1 MKKLLLLLLILL
13 PYRGV
18 ADMVSSG
25 NVIPQQFFNNN
36 QPHNEWTCTDP
47 THNHGNNIGAMV
59 NGDHLMHPGVSLA
72 DDVNMTEAQIQNG
85 WSSTLGA
92 DIWHWNTAT
101 STTTMTQTITD
112 SAGNVTTQIR
122 DVVLSTCGR
131 TNCGTYDT
139 FTDTHVQGVNTA
151 TDFQIAVRFDF
162 AESTN
167 RNYHWAVDI
176 KNPTLTID
184 YEENPVPQISQDTLT
199 QLENVDTQIED
210 AIDML
215 ENEEI
220 GGTTFTE
227 MVEDIIVDSG
237 LDMTLT
243 MGFVEP
249 EMNVEEQFYMEETVE
264 IDTLEQNIEDE
275 MAGVMILAPTDMD
288 FDEPTMDM
296 DMPDMDIEMPVMIDM
311 DMPNMETP
319 SFTEMTVEAF
329 EDISTAFADMFN
341 MDMPEDLSTEAVTEI
356 MDAMVDMDLPMEMP
370 EGAPMIEEVY
380 EAPDTMISEGPIME
394 ETPIMEERPVIE
406 ESTNVETFEDAPV
419 ETVAMAEPE
428 PEMERPEAMEEEVVQ
443 SDEPVAMGE
452 DDSMTSSE
460 PTMEENQP
468 QREEVQSS
476 ENETVTTETP
486 TETTQE
492 ENTSATSSQ
501 PETEAQSEEISQ
513 EGDTNTETE
522 TVSSESSM
530 DENTPSEDTPTQEG
544 GEETVTAE
552 ADTVEANTDTEVST
566 STTSVNAN
574 VDEIGTKIEK
584 IIAKV
589 NANLKRVSDRVRAA
603 QLIRLKGIQTD
614 GPNLKVYAS
623 KSFYPDTGLSG
634 VPNPD
639 FFQDINILEQQQIYA
654 DAKLAYRDN
663 DPIAVKQSI
672 LIDIN
677 NKKNKLYRELRDLKR

>member
-1 MKKLLLLLLILL
+1 MKKLLLLLLLLL

-36 QPHNEWTCTDP
+36 QEHNEWTCTDP

-72 DDVNMTEAQIQNG
+72 NDVNMTQAEIQNG
-85 WSSTLGA
+85 WTSTLGA
-92 DIWHWNTAT
+92 DIWHWNTST

-112 SAGNVTTQIR
+112 SAGNVTTQTR
-122 DVVLSTCGR
+122 DVVLTSCGR
-131 TNCGTYDT
+131 TNCGSYSTY
-139 FTDTHVQGVNTA
+139 TDSHVQGANTA

-167 RNYHWAVDI
+167 RTSHWAVDI
-176 KNPTLTID
+176 KNPTLNIT
-184 YEENPVPQISQDTLT
+184 YEDNPQPQISQDTLT

-210 AIDML
+210 AIEML

-227 MVEDIIVDSG
+227 MVEDIIIDSG

-249 EMNVEEQFYMEETVE
+249 EMNMEEQMYVGETLSV
-264 IDTLEQNIEDE
+264 DTLEQTIDDE
-275 MAGVMILAPTDMD
+275 MAGVMVLEAPVEM
-288 FDEPTMDM
+288 DEPTVDMPVMVDM
-296 DMPDMDIEMPVMIDM
+296 DMPMPE
-311 DMPNMETP
+311 PT
-319 SFTEMTVEAF
+319 FTEMAVETF
-329 EDISTAFADMFN
+329 EDMTTAFSDMFD
-341 MDMPEDLSTEAVTEI
+341 MEMPEDLSTEAATEL
-356 MDAMVDMDLPMEMP
+356 MDAMVEMDMP
-370 EGAPMIEEVY
+370 EAPLEE
-380 EAPDTMISEGPIME
+380 P
-394 ETPIMEERPVIE
+394 
-406 ESTNVETFEDAPV
+406 TNVETLEEAPV

-428 PEMERPEAMEEEVVQ
+428 PEMETPQAMEEEVVQ
-443 SDEPVAMGE
+443 SEEPVAMGE

-468 QREEVQSS
+468 TEEVQSS
-476 ENETVTTETP
+476 ENETVTTETT
-486 TETTQE
+486 TETPQE
-492 ENTSATSSQ
+492 ENTSATSQ
-501 PETEAQSEEISQ
+501 TETDTQSEEVSQ
-513 EGDTNTETE
+513 EGDTSQESE
-522 TVSSESSM
+522 TVSEESSM
-530 DENTPSEDTPTQEG
+530 DENTPSENTPTQEG
-544 GEETVTAE
+544 GDEVNV
-552 ADTVEANTDTEVST
+552 ADTETDGEVSDT
-566 STTSVNAN
+566 PTVSVE
-574 VDEIGTKIEK
+574 VQEIGEKVAK

-589 NANLKRVSDRVRAA
+589 NQNLKKVSDRVRAA

-623 KSFYPDTGLSG
+623 KSFYPDTGMNG

>member
-1 MKKLLLLLLILL
+1 MKKLLLLLLLLL

-36 QPHNEWTCTDP
+36 QEHNEWTCTDP

-59 NGDHLMHPGVSLA
+59 NGDHLMHPGVSLSN
-72 DDVNMTEAQIQNG
+72 DVNMTQAEIQNG
-85 WSSTLGA
+85 WTSTLGA
-92 DIWHWNTAT
+92 DIWHWNTST

-112 SAGNVTTQIR
+112 SAGNVTTQTR
-122 DVVLSTCGR
+122 DVVLTSCGR
-131 TNCGTYDT
+131 MNCGTYAT
-139 FTDTHVQGVNTA
+139 YTDSHVQGANTA

-167 RNYHWAVDI
+167 RTSHWAVDI
-176 KNPTLTID
+176 KNPTLNIT
-184 YEENPVPQISQDTLT
+184 YEENPQPQISQDTLT

-210 AIDML
+210 AIEML

-227 MVEDIIVDSG
+227 MVEDIIIDSG

-249 EMNVEEQFYMEETVE
+249 EMNMEEQMYVGETLSV
-264 IDTLEQNIEDE
+264 DTLEQTIDDE
-275 MAGVMILAPTDMD
+275 MAGVMVLEAPVEM
-288 FDEPTMDM
+288 DEPTVDMPVMVDM
-296 DMPDMDIEMPVMIDM
+296 DMPMPE
-311 DMPNMETP
+311 PT
-319 SFTEMTVEAF
+319 FTEMAVETF
-329 EDISTAFADMFN
+329 EDMTTAFSDMFD
-341 MDMPEDLSTEAVTEI
+341 MEMPEDLSTEAATEL
-356 MDAMVDMDLPMEMP
+356 MDAMVEMDMP
-370 EGAPMIEEVY
+370 EAPLEE
-380 EAPDTMISEGPIME
+380 P
-394 ETPIMEERPVIE
+394 
-406 ESTNVETFEDAPV
+406 TNVETLEEAPV

-428 PEMERPEAMEEEVVQ
+428 PEMETPQAMEEEVVQ
-443 SDEPVAMGE
+443 SEEPVAMGE

-460 PTMEENQP
+460 PTMEENQ
-468 QREEVQSS
+468 QSEEVQSS
-476 ENETVTTETP
+476 ENETVTTETT
-486 TETTQE
+486 TETPQE
-492 ENTSATSSQ
+492 ENTSATSQ
-501 PETEAQSEEISQ
+501 TETETQSEEVSQ
-513 EGDTNTETE
+513 EGDTSQESE
-522 TVSSESSM
+522 TVSNESSM
-530 DENTPSEDTPTQEG
+530 DEDTTSETTPTQEG
-544 GEETVTAE
+544 GDEVNV
-552 ADTVEANTDTEVST
+552 ADTETDGEVSD
-566 STTSVNAN
+566 TTTTVSVE
-574 VDEIGTKIEK
+574 VQEIGEKVAK

-589 NANLKRVSDRVRAA
+589 NQNLKKVSDRVRAA

-623 KSFYPDTGLSG
+623 KSFYPDTGMNG

>member
-1 MKKLLLLLLILL
+1 MKKLLLLFLILL

-85 WSSTLGA
+85 WSSTVGA
-92 DIWHWNTAT
+92 DIWHWNTST
-101 STTTMTQTITD
+101 STTTMTQTVTD

-122 DVVLSTCGR
+122 EVELSSCGGM
-131 TNCGTYDT
+131 NCGSYNTY
-139 FTDTHVQGVNTA
+139 TDTHVQGANTA

-162 AESTN
+162 AESTQ
-167 RNYHWAVDI
+167 RTSHWAVDI

-220 GGTTFTE
+220 GGTTFTQ

-237 LDMTLT
+237 LDMELT

-249 EMNVEEQFYMEETVE
+249 EMNMEEQMYVGETLSV
-264 IDTLEQNIEDE
+264 DTLEQTIDDE
-275 MAGVMILAPTDMD
+275 MAGVMILEAPIEM
-288 FDEPTMDM
+288 DEPRMDM
-296 DMPDMDIEMPVMIDM
+296 DMDVPDMDIEMPVMIDM

-329 EDISTAFADMFN
+329 EDMSSAFADMFN

-356 MDAMVDMDLPMEMP
+356 MDAMVDMDMPIEMP

-380 EAPDTMISEGPIME
+380 EAPDTMVSEGPIME
-394 ETPIMEERPVIE
+394 ETPVMEDRPVIE
-406 ESTNVETFEDAPV
+406 ESTNVETLEEAPV

-428 PEMERPEAMEEEVVQ
+428 PEMETPQAMEEEVVQ
-443 SDEPVAMGE
+443 EDEPVAMGE
-452 DDSMTSSE
+452 EDSMTSSE

-468 QREEVQSS
+468 TEEVQSS
-476 ENETVTTETP
+476 ENETVTTETT
-486 TETTQE
+486 TETPQE
-492 ENTSATSSQ
+492 ENTSATSE
-501 PETEAQSEEISQ
+501 PETDTQSEEVSQ
-513 EGDTNTETE
+513 EGDTNQETE
-522 TVSSESSM
+522 TVSEESSM
-530 DENTPSEDTPTQEG
+530 DENTPSENTPTQEG
-544 GEETVTAE
+544 GEESVVAE
-552 ADTVEANTDTEVST
+552 ADTDTEEVSD
-566 STTSVNAN
+566 TTTTVSVE
-574 VDEIGTKIEK
+574 VQEIGDKVAK

-589 NANLKRVSDRVRAA
+589 NANLKKVSDRVRAA

-623 KSFYPDTGLSG
+623 KSFYPDTGMSG

>member
-1 MKKLLLLLLILL
+1 MKKLLLLLLLLL

-25 NVIPQQFFNNN
+25 NVIPQQFFQNN
-36 QPHNEWTCTDP
+36 QEHNEWTCTDP

-72 DDVNMTEAQIQNG
+72 NDVNMTQAEIQNG
-85 WSSTLGA
+85 WTSTLGA

-112 SAGNVTTQIR
+112 SAGNVTTQTR
-122 DVVLSTCGR
+122 DVVLTSCGR
-131 TNCGTYDT
+131 INCGSYSTY
-139 FTDTHVQGVNTA
+139 TDSHVQGANTA

-162 AESTN
+162 AESSN

-176 KNPTLTID
+176 KNPTLNIT
-184 YEENPVPQISQDTLT
+184 YEENPQPQISQETLT

-210 AIDML
+210 AIEML

-227 MVEDIIVDSG
+227 MVEDIIIDSG

-249 EMNVEEQFYMEETVE
+249 EMNMEEQMYVGETLSV
-264 IDTLEQNIEDE
+264 DTLEQTIDDE
-275 MAGVMILAPTDMD
+275 MAGVMVLEAPVEM
-288 FDEPTMDM
+288 DEPTVDMPVMVDM
-296 DMPDMDIEMPVMIDM
+296 DMPMPE
-311 DMPNMETP
+311 PT
-319 SFTEMTVEAF
+319 FTEMAVETF
-329 EDISTAFADMFN
+329 EDMTTAFSDMFD
-341 MDMPEDLSTEAVTEI
+341 MEMPEDLSTEAATEL
-356 MDAMVDMDLPMEMP
+356 MDAMVEMDMP
-370 EGAPMIEEVY
+370 EAPLEE
-380 EAPDTMISEGPIME
+380 P
-394 ETPIMEERPVIE
+394 
-406 ESTNVETFEDAPV
+406 TNVETLEEAPV

-428 PEMERPEAMEEEVVQ
+428 PEMETPQAMEEEVVQ
-443 SDEPVAMGE
+443 SEEPVAMGE

-460 PTMEENQP
+460 PTMEENQ
-468 QREEVQSS
+468 QTEEVQSS
-476 ENETVTTETP
+476 ENETVTTETT
-486 TETTQE
+486 TETPQE
-492 ENTSATSSQ
+492 ENTSATSQ
-501 PETEAQSEEISQ
+501 TETDTQSEEVSQ
-513 EGDTNTETE
+513 EGDTSQESE
-522 TVSSESSM
+522 TVSEESSM
-530 DENTPSEDTPTQEG
+530 DENTPSENTPTQEG
-544 GEETVTAE
+544 GDEVNV
-552 ADTVEANTDTEVST
+552 ADTETDGEVSDT
-566 STTSVNAN
+566 PTVSVE
-574 VDEIGTKIEK
+574 VQEIGDKVAK

-589 NANLKRVSDRVRAA
+589 NQNLKRVSDRVRAA

-623 KSFYPDTGLSG
+623 KSFYPDTGMNG

>member
-1 MKKLLLLLLILL
+1 
-13 PYRGV
+13 
-18 ADMVSSG
+18 
-25 NVIPQQFFNNN
+25 
-36 QPHNEWTCTDP
+36 
-47 THNHGNNIGAMV
+47 
-59 NGDHLMHPGVSLA
+59 MHPGVSLK
-72 DDVNMTEAQIQNG
+72 DDVGMTEAQIQNG
-85 WSSTLGA
+85 WHSTLGA

-112 SAGNVTTQIR
+112 SAGNVTTQTR
-122 DVVLSTCGR
+122 DVVLTSCGR
-131 TNCGTYDT
+131 TNCGSYDT
-139 FTDTHVQGVNTA
+139 YTDVYLQSPNTA

-162 AESTN
+162 AESSN

-176 KNPTLTID
+176 KNPTLDIS
-184 YEENPVPQISQDTLT
+184 YEENPQPQISQDTLT
-199 QLENVDTQIED
+199 QLENVDTQID
-210 AIDML
+210 NAINML

-227 MVEDIIVDSG
+227 MVEDIIIDSG

-249 EMNVEEQFYMEETVE
+249 EMNVEEQFYIEDTVTV
-264 IDTLEQNIEDE
+264 DTLEQTIDDE
-275 MAGVMILAPTDMD
+275 MAGVIVLEAPIEM
-288 FDEPTMDM
+288 DEPTVDMPVMVDM
-296 DMPDMDIEMPVMIDM
+296 DMPMPE
-311 DMPNMETP
+311 PT
-319 SFTEMTVEAF
+319 FAEMTVEAF
-329 EDISTAFADMFN
+329 EDMTTAFSDMFD
-341 MDMPEDLSTEAVTEI
+341 MEMPEDLSTEAVTEL
-356 MDAMVDMDLPMEMP
+356 MDAMVEMDMP
-370 EGAPMIEEVY
+370 EGAPVMDEVY
-380 EAPDTMISEGPIME
+380 EAPDTMATLE
-394 ETPIMEERPVIE
+394 EPT
-406 ESTNVETFEDAPV
+406 SVETLEEAPV

-428 PEMERPEAMEEEVVQ
+428 PEMETPQAMEEEVVQ

-468 QREEVQSS
+468 TEEVQSS
-476 ENETVTTETP
+476 ENETVTTETT
-486 TETTQE
+486 TETPQE
-492 ENTSATSSQ
+492 ENTSATSQ
-501 PETEAQSEEISQ
+501 TETDTQSEEVSQ
-513 EGDTNTETE
+513 EGDTSQESE
-522 TVSSESSM
+522 TVSEESSM
-530 DENTPSEDTPTQEG
+530 DENTPSENTPTQEG
-544 GEETVTAE
+544 GDEVNV
-552 ADTVEANTDTEVST
+552 ADTETDGEVSDT
-566 STTSVNAN
+566 PTVSVE
-574 VDEIGTKIEK
+574 VQEIGDKVAK

-589 NANLKRVSDRVRAA
+589 NQNLKRVSDRVRAA

-623 KSFYPDTGLSG
+623 KSFYPDTGMNG

>member
-1 MKKLLLLLLILL
+1 MKKLLLLLLLLL

-25 NVIPQQFFNNN
+25 NVIPQQFFQNN
-36 QPHNEWTCTDP
+36 QEHNEWTCTDP

-72 DDVNMTEAQIQNG
+72 NDVNMTQAEIQNG
-85 WSSTLGA
+85 WTSTLGA
-92 DIWHWNTAT
+92 DIWHWNTST

-112 SAGNVTTQIR
+112 SAGNVTTQTR
-122 DVVLSTCGR
+122 DVVLTSCGR
-131 TNCGTYDT
+131 INCGSYSTY
-139 FTDTHVQGVNTA
+139 TDSHVQGANTA

-162 AESTN
+162 AESSN

-176 KNPTLTID
+176 KNPTLNIT
-184 YEENPVPQISQDTLT
+184 YEDNPQPQISQDTLT
-199 QLENVDTQIED
+199 QLENVDTQID
-210 AIDML
+210 NAIDML

-227 MVEDIIVDSG
+227 MVEDIIIDSG

-249 EMNVEEQFYMEETVE
+249 EMNMEEQMYVGETLSV
-264 IDTLEQNIEDE
+264 DTLEQTIDDE
-275 MAGVMILAPTDMD
+275 MAGVMVLEAPVEM
-288 FDEPTMDM
+288 DEPTVDMPVMVDM
-296 DMPDMDIEMPVMIDM
+296 DMPMPE
-311 DMPNMETP
+311 PT
-319 SFTEMTVEAF
+319 FTEMAVETF
-329 EDISTAFADMFN
+329 EDMTTAFSDMFD
-341 MDMPEDLSTEAVTEI
+341 MEMPEDLSTEAATEL
-356 MDAMVDMDLPMEMP
+356 MDAMVEMDMP
-370 EGAPMIEEVY
+370 EAPLEE
-380 EAPDTMISEGPIME
+380 P
-394 ETPIMEERPVIE
+394 
-406 ESTNVETFEDAPV
+406 TNVETLEEAPV

-428 PEMERPEAMEEEVVQ
+428 PEMETPQAMEEEVVQ
-443 SDEPVAMGE
+443 SEEPVAMGE

-460 PTMEENQP
+460 PTMEENQST
-468 QREEVQSS
+468 EEVQSS
-476 ENETVTTETP
+476 ENETVTTETT
-486 TETTQE
+486 TETPQE
-492 ENTSATSSQ
+492 ENTSATSQ
-501 PETEAQSEEISQ
+501 TETDTQSEEVSQ
-513 EGDTNTETE
+513 EGDTSQESE
-522 TVSSESSM
+522 TVSEESSM
-530 DENTPSEDTPTQEG
+530 DENTPSENTPTQEG
-544 GEETVTAE
+544 GDEVNV
-552 ADTVEANTDTEVST
+552 ADTETDGEVSDT
-566 STTSVNAN
+566 PTVSVE
-574 VDEIGTKIEK
+574 VQEIGEKVAK

-589 NANLKRVSDRVRAA
+589 NQNLKKVSDRVRAA

-623 KSFYPDTGLSG
+623 KSFYPDTGMNG

>member
-59 NGDHLMHPGVSLA
+59 NGDHLMHPGVSLK
-72 DDVNMTEAQIQNG
+72 DDVGMTEAQIQNG
-85 WSSTLGA
+85 WHSTLGA

-112 SAGNVTTQIR
+112 SAGNVTTQTR
-122 DVVLSTCGR
+122 DVVLTSCGR
-131 TNCGTYDT
+131 INCGSYDT
-139 FTDTHVQGVNTA
+139 YTDVYLQSPNTA

-162 AESTN
+162 AESSN
-167 RNYHWAVDI
+167 RPYHWAVDI
-176 KNPTLTID
+176 KNPTLDIS
-184 YEENPVPQISQDTLT
+184 YEENPQPQISQDTLT
-199 QLENVDTQIED
+199 QLENVDTQID
-210 AIDML
+210 NAINML

-227 MVEDIIVDSG
+227 MVEDIIIDSG

-249 EMNVEEQFYMEETVE
+249 EMNVEEQFYIEDTVTV
-264 IDTLEQNIEDE
+264 DTLEQTIDDE
-275 MAGVMILAPTDMD
+275 MAGVIVLEAPIEM
-288 FDEPTMDM
+288 DEPTVDMPVMVDM
-296 DMPDMDIEMPVMIDM
+296 DMPMPE
-311 DMPNMETP
+311 PT
-319 SFTEMTVEAF
+319 FAEMTVEAF
-329 EDISTAFADMFN
+329 EDMTTAFSDMFD
-341 MDMPEDLSTEAVTEI
+341 MEMPEDLSTEAVTEL
-356 MDAMVDMDLPMEMP
+356 MDAMVEMDMP
-370 EGAPMIEEVY
+370 EGAPIMEEVY
-380 EAPDTMISEGPIME
+380 EAPDTMASLE
-394 ETPIMEERPVIE
+394 EP
-406 ESTNVETFEDAPV
+406 TNVETLEEAPV

-428 PEMERPEAMEEEVVQ
+428 PEMETPQAMEEEVVQ

-468 QREEVQSS
+468 TEEVQSS
-476 ENETVTTETP
+476 ENETVTTETT
-486 TETTQE
+486 TETPQE
-492 ENTSATSSQ
+492 ENTSATSQ
-501 PETEAQSEEISQ
+501 TETGTQSEEVSQ
-513 EGDTNTETE
+513 EGDTSQESE
-522 TVSSESSM
+522 TVSEESSM
-530 DENTPSEDTPTQEG
+530 DENTPSENTPTQEG
-544 GEETVTAE
+544 GDEVNV
-552 ADTVEANTDTEVST
+552 ADTETDGEVSD
-566 STTSVNAN
+566 TTTTVSVE
-574 VDEIGTKIEK
+574 VQEIGDKVAK

-589 NANLKRVSDRVRAA
+589 NQNLKRVSDRVRAA

-623 KSFYPDTGLSG
+623 KSFYPDTGMNG

-639 FFQDINILEQQQIYA
+639 FFQ
-654 DAKLAYRDN
+654 
-663 DPIAVKQSI
+663 
-672 LIDIN
+672 DIN

>member
-1 MKKLLLLLLILL
+1 MKKLLLLLLLLL

-25 NVIPQQFFNNN
+25 NVIPQQFFQNN
-36 QPHNEWTCTDP
+36 QEHNEWTCTDP

-72 DDVNMTEAQIQNG
+72 NDVNMTQAEIQNG
-85 WSSTLGA
+85 WTSTLGA
-92 DIWHWNTAT
+92 DIWHWNTST

-112 SAGNVTTQIR
+112 SAGNVTTQTR
-122 DVVLSTCGR
+122 DVVLTSCGR
-131 TNCGTYDT
+131 INCGSYSTY
-139 FTDTHVQGVNTA
+139 TDSHVQGANTA

-167 RNYHWAVDI
+167 RTSHWAVDI
-176 KNPTLTID
+176 KNPTLNIT
-184 YEENPVPQISQDTLT
+184 YEDNPQPQISQDTLT

-210 AIDML
+210 AIEML

-227 MVEDIIVDSG
+227 MVEDIIIDSG

-249 EMNVEEQFYMEETVE
+249 EMNMEEQMYVGETLSV
-264 IDTLEQNIEDE
+264 DTLEQTIDDE
-275 MAGVMILAPTDMD
+275 MAGVMVLEAPVEM
-288 FDEPTMDM
+288 DEPTVDMPVMVDM
-296 DMPDMDIEMPVMIDM
+296 DMPMPE
-311 DMPNMETP
+311 PT
-319 SFTEMTVEAF
+319 FTEMAVETF
-329 EDISTAFADMFN
+329 EDMTTAFSDMFD
-341 MDMPEDLSTEAVTEI
+341 MEMPEDLSTEAATEL
-356 MDAMVDMDLPMEMP
+356 MDAMVEMDMP
-370 EGAPMIEEVY
+370 EAPLEE
-380 EAPDTMISEGPIME
+380 P
-394 ETPIMEERPVIE
+394 
-406 ESTNVETFEDAPV
+406 TNVETLEEAPV

-428 PEMERPEAMEEEVVQ
+428 PEMETPQAMEEEVVQ
-443 SDEPVAMGE
+443 SEEPVAMGE

-468 QREEVQSS
+468 TEEVQSS
-476 ENETVTTETP
+476 ENETVTTETT
-486 TETTQE
+486 TETPQE
-492 ENTSATSSQ
+492 ENTSATSQ
-501 PETEAQSEEISQ
+501 TETDTQSEEVSQ
-513 EGDTNTETE
+513 EGDTSQESE
-522 TVSSESSM
+522 TVSEESSM
-530 DENTPSEDTPTQEG
+530 DENTPSENTPTQEG
-544 GEETVTAE
+544 GDEVNV
-552 ADTVEANTDTEVST
+552 ADTETDGEVSDT
-566 STTSVNAN
+566 ATVSVE
-574 VDEIGTKIEK
+574 VQEIGDKVAK

-589 NANLKRVSDRVRAA
+589 NQNLKKVSDRVRAA

-623 KSFYPDTGLSG
+623 KSFYPDTGMNG

>member
-1 MKKLLLLLLILL
+1 MKKLLLLLLLLL

-36 QPHNEWTCTDP
+36 QEHNEWTCTDP

-72 DDVNMTEAQIQNG
+72 NDVNMTQAEIQNG
-85 WSSTLGA
+85 WTSTLGA

-112 SAGNVTTQIR
+112 SAGNVTTQTR
-122 DVVLSTCGR
+122 DVVLTSCGR
-131 TNCGTYDT
+131 INCGSYSTY
-139 FTDTHVQGVNTA
+139 TDSHVQGANTA

-162 AESTN
+162 AESSN

-176 KNPTLTID
+176 KNPTLNIT
-184 YEENPVPQISQDTLT
+184 YEENPQPQISQETLT

-210 AIDML
+210 AIEML

-227 MVEDIIVDSG
+227 MVEDIIIDSG

-249 EMNVEEQFYMEETVE
+249 EMNMEEQMYVGETLSV
-264 IDTLEQNIEDE
+264 DTLEQTIDDE
-275 MAGVMILAPTDMD
+275 MAGVMVLEAPVEM
-288 FDEPTMDM
+288 DEPTVDMPVMVDM
-296 DMPDMDIEMPVMIDM
+296 DMPMPE
-311 DMPNMETP
+311 PT
-319 SFTEMTVEAF
+319 FTEMAVETF
-329 EDISTAFADMFN
+329 EDMTTAFSDMFD
-341 MDMPEDLSTEAVTEI
+341 MEMPEDLSTEAATEL
-356 MDAMVDMDLPMEMP
+356 MDAMVEMDMP
-370 EGAPMIEEVY
+370 EAPLEE
-380 EAPDTMISEGPIME
+380 P
-394 ETPIMEERPVIE
+394 
-406 ESTNVETFEDAPV
+406 TNVETLEEAPV

-428 PEMERPEAMEEEVVQ
+428 PEMETPQAMEEEVVQ
-443 SDEPVAMGE
+443 SEEPVAMGE

-460 PTMEENQP
+460 PTMEENQST
-468 QREEVQSS
+468 EEVQSS
-476 ENETVTTETP
+476 ENETVTTETT
-486 TETTQE
+486 TETPQE
-492 ENTSATSSQ
+492 ENTSATSQ
-501 PETEAQSEEISQ
+501 TETDTQSEEVSQ
-513 EGDTNTETE
+513 EGDTSQESE
-522 TVSSESSM
+522 TVSEESSM
-530 DENTPSEDTPTQEG
+530 DENTPSENTPTQEG
-544 GEETVTAE
+544 GDEVNV
-552 ADTVEANTDTEVST
+552 ADTETDGEVSDT
-566 STTSVNAN
+566 PTVSVE
-574 VDEIGTKIEK
+574 VQEIGDKVAK

-589 NANLKRVSDRVRAA
+589 NQNLKRVSDRVRAA

-623 KSFYPDTGLSG
+623 KSFYPDTGMNG

>member
-18 ADMVSSG
+18 ADVVSSG

-112 SAGNVTTQIR
+112 SDGNVTTQIR

-162 AESTN
+162 AESTQ
-167 RNYHWAVDI
+167 RNSHWAVDI

-220 GGTTFTE
+220 GGTTFTQ

-237 LDMTLT
+237 LDMELT

-249 EMNVEEQFYMEETVE
+249 EMNMEEQMYVGETLSVA
-264 IDTLEQNIEDE
+264 TLEQTIDDE
-275 MAGVMILAPTDMD
+275 MAGVMVLEAPIEM
-288 FDEPTMDM
+288 DEPTM
-296 DMPDMDIEMPVMIDM
+296 VR
-311 DMPNMETP
+311 T
-319 SFTEMTVEAF
+319 
-329 EDISTAFADMFN
+329 
-341 MDMPEDLSTEAVTEI
+341 
-356 MDAMVDMDLPMEMP
+356 MV
-370 EGAPMIEEVY
+370 
-380 EAPDTMISEGPIME
+380 
-394 ETPIMEERPVIE
+394 
-406 ESTNVETFEDAPV
+406 
-419 ETVAMAEPE
+419 
-428 PEMERPEAMEEEVVQ
+428 
-443 SDEPVAMGE
+443 
-452 DDSMTSSE
+452 
-460 PTMEENQP
+460 
-468 QREEVQSS
+468 REE
-476 ENETVTTETP
+476 
-486 TETTQE
+486 
-492 ENTSATSSQ
+492 
-501 PETEAQSEEISQ
+501 
-513 EGDTNTETE
+513 
-522 TVSSESSM
+522 
-530 DENTPSEDTPTQEG
+530 
-544 GEETVTAE
+544 
-552 ADTVEANTDTEVST
+552 
-566 STTSVNAN
+566 
-574 VDEIGTKIEK
+574 
-584 IIAKV
+584 
-589 NANLKRVSDRVRAA
+589 
-603 QLIRLKGIQTD
+603 
-614 GPNLKVYAS
+614 
-623 KSFYPDTGLSG
+623 
-634 VPNPD
+634 
-639 FFQDINILEQQQIYA
+639 
-654 DAKLAYRDN
+654 
-663 DPIAVKQSI
+663 
-672 LIDIN
+672 
-677 NKKNKLYRELRDLKR
+677 

>member
-1 MKKLLLLLLILL
+1 MKKLLLLLLLLL

-25 NVIPQQFFNNN
+25 NVIPQQFFQNN
-36 QPHNEWTCTDP
+36 QEHNEWTCTDP

-72 DDVNMTEAQIQNG
+72 NDVNMTQAEIQNG
-85 WSSTLGA
+85 WTSTLGA
-92 DIWHWNTAT
+92 DIWHWNTST

-112 SAGNVTTQIR
+112 SAGNVTTQTR
-122 DVVLSTCGR
+122 DVVLTSCGR
-131 TNCGTYDT
+131 INCGSYSTY
-139 FTDTHVQGVNTA
+139 TDSHVQGANTA

-162 AESTN
+162 AESTQSTG
-167 RNYHWAVDI
+167 HWAVDI
-176 KNPTLTID
+176 KNPTLNIT
-184 YEENPVPQISQDTLT
+184 YEENPQPQISQETLT

-210 AIDML
+210 AIEML

-227 MVEDIIVDSG
+227 MVEDIIIDSG

-249 EMNVEEQFYMEETVE
+249 EMNMEEQMYVGETLSV
-264 IDTLEQNIEDE
+264 DTLEQTIDDE
-275 MAGVMILAPTDMD
+275 MAGVMVLEAPVEM
-288 FDEPTMDM
+288 DEPTVDMPVMVDM
-296 DMPDMDIEMPVMIDM
+296 DMPMPE
-311 DMPNMETP
+311 PT
-319 SFTEMTVEAF
+319 FTEMAVETF
-329 EDISTAFADMFN
+329 EDMTTAFSDMFD
-341 MDMPEDLSTEAVTEI
+341 MEMPEDLSTEAATEL
-356 MDAMVDMDLPMEMP
+356 MDAMVEMDMP
-370 EGAPMIEEVY
+370 EAPLEE
-380 EAPDTMISEGPIME
+380 P
-394 ETPIMEERPVIE
+394 
-406 ESTNVETFEDAPV
+406 TNVETLEEAPV

-428 PEMERPEAMEEEVVQ
+428 PEMETPQAMEEEVVQ
-443 SDEPVAMGE
+443 SEEPVAMGE

-460 PTMEENQP
+460 PTMEENQST
-468 QREEVQSS
+468 EEVQSS
-476 ENETVTTETP
+476 ENETVTTETT
-486 TETTQE
+486 TETPQE
-492 ENTSATSSQ
+492 ENTSATSQ
-501 PETEAQSEEISQ
+501 TETDTQSEEVSQ
-513 EGDTNTETE
+513 EGDTSQESE
-522 TVSSESSM
+522 TVSEESSM
-530 DENTPSEDTPTQEG
+530 DENTPSENTPTQEG
-544 GEETVTAE
+544 GDEVNV
-552 ADTVEANTDTEVST
+552 ADTETDGEVSDT
-566 STTSVNAN
+566 PTVSVE
-574 VDEIGTKIEK
+574 VQEIGEKVAK

-589 NANLKRVSDRVRAA
+589 NQNLKKVSDRVRAA

-623 KSFYPDTGLSG
+623 KSFYPDTGMNG

>member
-1 MKKLLLLLLILL
+1 MKKLLLLLLLLL

-25 NVIPQQFFNNN
+25 NVIPQQFFQNN
-36 QPHNEWTCTDP
+36 QEHNEWTCTDP

-72 DDVNMTEAQIQNG
+72 NDVNMTQAEIQNG
-85 WSSTLGA
+85 WTSTLGA

-112 SAGNVTTQIR
+112 SAGNVTTQTR
-122 DVVLSTCGR
+122 DVVLTSCGR
-131 TNCGTYDT
+131 TNCGSYDT
-139 FTDTHVQGVNTA
+139 YTDTHVQGVNTA

-162 AESTN
+162 AESSN

-199 QLENVDTQIED
+199 QLENVDTQID
-210 AIDML
+210 NAINML

-227 MVEDIIVDSG
+227 MVEDIIIDSG

-249 EMNVEEQFYMEETVE
+249 EMNVEEQFYIEDTVTV
-264 IDTLEQNIEDE
+264 DTLEQTIDDE
-275 MAGVMILAPTDMD
+275 MAGVIVLEAPIEM
-288 FDEPTMDM
+288 DEPTVDMPVMVDM
-296 DMPDMDIEMPVMIDM
+296 DMPMPE
-311 DMPNMETP
+311 PT
-319 SFTEMTVEAF
+319 FAEMTVEAF
-329 EDISTAFADMFN
+329 EDMTTAFSDMFD
-341 MDMPEDLSTEAVTEI
+341 MEMPEDLSTEAVTEL
-356 MDAMVDMDLPMEMP
+356 MDAMVEMDMP
-370 EGAPMIEEVY
+370 EGAPIMEEVY
-380 EAPDTMISEGPIME
+380 EAPDTMASLE
-394 ETPIMEERPVIE
+394 EP
-406 ESTNVETFEDAPV
+406 TNVETLEEAPV

-428 PEMERPEAMEEEVVQ
+428 PEMETPQAMEEEVVQ

-468 QREEVQSS
+468 TEEVQSS
-476 ENETVTTETP
+476 ENETVTTETT
-486 TETTQE
+486 TETPQE
-492 ENTSATSSQ
+492 ENTSATSQ
-501 PETEAQSEEISQ
+501 TETDTQSEEVSQ
-513 EGDTNTETE
+513 EGDTSQESE
-522 TVSSESSM
+522 TVSEESSM
-530 DENTPSEDTPTQEG
+530 DENTPSENTPTQEG
-544 GEETVTAE
+544 GDEVNV
-552 ADTVEANTDTEVST
+552 ADTETDGEVSD
-566 STTSVNAN
+566 TTTTVSVE
-574 VDEIGTKIEK
+574 VQEIGDKVAK

-589 NANLKRVSDRVRAA
+589 NQNLKRVSDRVRAA

-623 KSFYPDTGLSG
+623 KSFYPDTGMNG

>member
-1 MKKLLLLLLILL
+1 MKKLLLLLLLLL

-25 NVIPQQFFNNN
+25 NVIPQQFFQNN
-36 QPHNEWTCTDP
+36 QEHNEWTCTDP

-72 DDVNMTEAQIQNG
+72 NDVNMTQAEIQNG
-85 WSSTLGA
+85 WTSTLGA
-92 DIWHWNTAT
+92 DIWHWNTST

-112 SAGNVTTQIR
+112 SAGNVTTQTR
-122 DVVLSTCGR
+122 DVVLTSCGR
-131 TNCGTYDT
+131 TNCGSYSTY
-139 FTDTHVQGVNTA
+139 TDSHVQGANTA

-162 AESTN
+162 AESTQSTG
-167 RNYHWAVDI
+167 HWAVDI
-176 KNPTLTID
+176 KNPTLNIS
-184 YEENPVPQISQDTLT
+184 YEENPQPQISQDTLT

-210 AIDML
+210 AIEML

-227 MVEDIIVDSG
+227 MVEDIIIDSG

-249 EMNVEEQFYMEETVE
+249 EMNMEEQMYVGETLSV
-264 IDTLEQNIEDE
+264 DTLEQTIDDE
-275 MAGVMILAPTDMD
+275 MAGVMVLEAPVEM
-288 FDEPTMDM
+288 DEPTVDMPVMVDM
-296 DMPDMDIEMPVMIDM
+296 DMPMPE
-311 DMPNMETP
+311 PT
-319 SFTEMTVEAF
+319 FTEMAVETF
-329 EDISTAFADMFN
+329 EDMTTAFSDMFD
-341 MDMPEDLSTEAVTEI
+341 MEMPEDLSTEAATEL
-356 MDAMVDMDLPMEMP
+356 MDAMVEMDMP
-370 EGAPMIEEVY
+370 EAPLEE
-380 EAPDTMISEGPIME
+380 P
-394 ETPIMEERPVIE
+394 
-406 ESTNVETFEDAPV
+406 TNVETLEEAPV

-428 PEMERPEAMEEEVVQ
+428 PEMETPQAMEEEVVQ
-443 SDEPVAMGE
+443 SEEPVAMGE

-460 PTMEENQP
+460 PTMEENQST
-468 QREEVQSS
+468 EEVQSS
-476 ENETVTTETP
+476 ENETVTTETT
-486 TETTQE
+486 TETPQE
-492 ENTSATSSQ
+492 ENTSATSQ
-501 PETEAQSEEISQ
+501 TETDTQSEEVSQ
-513 EGDTNTETE
+513 EGDTSQESE
-522 TVSSESSM
+522 TVSEESSM
-530 DENTPSEDTPTQEG
+530 DENTPSENTPTQEG
-544 GEETVTAE
+544 GDEVNVADTE
-552 ADTVEANTDTEVST
+552 ADGEVSDT
-566 STTSVNAN
+566 PTVSVE
-574 VDEIGTKIEK
+574 VQEIGEKVAK

-589 NANLKRVSDRVRAA
+589 NQNLKKVSDRVRAA

-623 KSFYPDTGLSG
+623 KSFYPDTGMNG

>member
-1 MKKLLLLLLILL
+1 MKKLLLLLLLLL

-25 NVIPQQFFNNN
+25 NVIPQQFFQNN
-36 QPHNEWTCTDP
+36 QEHNEWTCTDP

-72 DDVNMTEAQIQNG
+72 NDVNMTQAEIQNG
-85 WSSTLGA
+85 WTSTLGA

-112 SAGNVTTQIR
+112 SAGNVTTQTR
-122 DVVLSTCGR
+122 DVVLTSCGR
-131 TNCGTYDT
+131 INCGSYSTY
-139 FTDTHVQGVNTA
+139 TDSHVQGANTA

-162 AESTN
+162 AESSN

-176 KNPTLTID
+176 KNPTLNIT
-184 YEENPVPQISQDTLT
+184 YEENPQPQISQETLT

-210 AIDML
+210 AIEML

-227 MVEDIIVDSG
+227 MVEDIIIDSG

-249 EMNVEEQFYMEETVE
+249 EMNMEEQMYVGETLSV
-264 IDTLEQNIEDE
+264 DTLEQTIDDE
-275 MAGVMILAPTDMD
+275 MAGVMVLEAPVEM
-288 FDEPTMDM
+288 DEPTVDMPVMVDM
-296 DMPDMDIEMPVMIDM
+296 DMPMPE
-311 DMPNMETP
+311 PT
-319 SFTEMTVEAF
+319 FTEMAVETF
-329 EDISTAFADMFN
+329 EDMTTAFSDMFD
-341 MDMPEDLSTEAVTEI
+341 MEMPEDLSTEAATEL
-356 MDAMVDMDLPMEMP
+356 MDAMVEMDMP
-370 EGAPMIEEVY
+370 EAPLEE
-380 EAPDTMISEGPIME
+380 P
-394 ETPIMEERPVIE
+394 
-406 ESTNVETFEDAPV
+406 TNVETLEEAPV

-428 PEMERPEAMEEEVVQ
+428 PEMETPQAMEEEVVQ
-443 SDEPVAMGE
+443 SEEPVAMGE

-460 PTMEENQP
+460 PTMEENQ
-468 QREEVQSS
+468 QTEEVQSS
-476 ENETVTTETP
+476 ENETVTTETT
-486 TETTQE
+486 TETPQE
-492 ENTSATSSQ
+492 ENTSATSQ
-501 PETEAQSEEISQ
+501 TETDTQSEEVSQ
-513 EGDTNTETE
+513 EGDTSQESE
-522 TVSSESSM
+522 TVSEESSM
-530 DENTPSEDTPTQEG
+530 DENTPSENTPTQEG
-544 GEETVTAE
+544 GDEVNVADTE
-552 ADTVEANTDTEVST
+552 ADGEVSDT
-566 STTSVNAN
+566 PTVSVE
-574 VDEIGTKIEK
+574 VQEIGDKVAK

-589 NANLKRVSDRVRAA
+589 NQNLKRVSDRVRAA

-623 KSFYPDTGLSG
+623 KSFYPDTGMNG

>member
-1 MKKLLLLLLILL
+1 MKKLLLLLLLLL

-25 NVIPQQFFNNN
+25 NVIPQQFFQNN
-36 QPHNEWTCTDP
+36 QEHNEWTCTDP

-72 DDVNMTEAQIQNG
+72 NDVNMTQAEIQNG
-85 WSSTLGA
+85 WTSTLGA
-92 DIWHWNTAT
+92 DIWHWNTST

-112 SAGNVTTQIR
+112 SAGNVTTQTR
-122 DVVLSTCGR
+122 DVVLTSCGR
-131 TNCGTYDT
+131 INCGSYSTY
-139 FTDTHVQGVNTA
+139 TDSHVQGANTA

-167 RNYHWAVDI
+167 RTSHWAVDI
-176 KNPTLTID
+176 KNPTLNIT
-184 YEENPVPQISQDTLT
+184 YEDNPQPQISQDTLT

-210 AIDML
+210 AIEML

-227 MVEDIIVDSG
+227 MVEDIIIDSG

-249 EMNVEEQFYMEETVE
+249 EMNMEEQMYIGDTVTV
-264 IDTLEQNIEDE
+264 DTLEQTIDDE
-275 MAGVMILAPTDMD
+275 MAGVIVLEAPIEM
-288 FDEPTMDM
+288 DEPTVDMPVMVDM
-296 DMPDMDIEMPVMIDM
+296 DMPMPE
-311 DMPNMETP
+311 PT
-319 SFTEMTVEAF
+319 FAEMTVEAF
-329 EDISTAFADMFN
+329 EDMTTAFSDMFD
-341 MDMPEDLSTEAVTEI
+341 MEMPEDLSTEAVTEL
-356 MDAMVDMDLPMEMP
+356 MDAMVEMDMP
-370 EGAPMIEEVY
+370 EGAPVMEEVY
-380 EAPDTMISEGPIME
+380 EAPDTMASLE
-394 ETPIMEERPVIE
+394 EPT
-406 ESTNVETFEDAPV
+406 SVETLEEAPV

-428 PEMERPEAMEEEVVQ
+428 PEMETPQAMEEEVVQ
-443 SDEPVAMGE
+443 SEEPVAMGE
-452 DDSMTSSE
+452 DDTMETSE
-460 PTMEENQP
+460 PTMEENQ
-468 QREEVQSS
+468 QTEEVQSS
-476 ENETVTTETP
+476 ENETVTTETT
-486 TETTQE
+486 TETPQE
-492 ENTSATSSQ
+492 ENTSATSQ
-501 PETEAQSEEISQ
+501 TETDTQSEEVSQ
-513 EGDTNTETE
+513 EGDTSQESE
-522 TVSSESSM
+522 TVSEESSM
-530 DENTPSEDTPTQEG
+530 DENTPSENTPTQEG
-544 GEETVTAE
+544 GDEVNV
-552 ADTVEANTDTEVST
+552 ADTETDGEVSDT
-566 STTSVNAN
+566 ATVSVE
-574 VDEIGTKIEK
+574 VQEIGDKVAK

-589 NANLKRVSDRVRAA
+589 NQNLKRVSDRVRAA

-623 KSFYPDTGLSG
+623 KSFYPDTGMNG

>member
-18 ADMVSSG
+18 ADTVSSG

-36 QPHNEWTCTDP
+36 QQHNEWTCTDP

-72 DDVNMTEAQIQNG
+72 NDVNMTEAQIQNG
-85 WSSTLGA
+85 WTSTLGA
-92 DIWHWNTAT
+92 DIWHWNTST

-122 DVVLSTCGR
+122 DVVLTSCGGM
-131 TNCGTYDT
+131 NCGSFSTY
-139 FTDTHVQGVNTA
+139 TDSHVQGANTA

-162 AESTN
+162 AESTQSTG
-167 RNYHWAVDI
+167 HWAVDI
-176 KNPTLTID
+176 KNPTLNIT
-184 YEENPVPQISQDTLT
+184 YEDNPQPQISQDTIT

-210 AIDML
+210 AIKML

-227 MVEDIIVDSG
+227 MVEDIIIDSG

-249 EMNVEEQFYMEETVE
+249 EMNMEEQMYVGETLSV
-264 IDTLEQNIEDE
+264 DTLEQTIDDE
-275 MAGVMILAPTDMD
+275 MAGVMVLEAPVEM
-288 FDEPTMDM
+288 DEPTVDMPVMVDM
-296 DMPDMDIEMPVMIDM
+296 DMPMPE
-311 DMPNMETP
+311 PT
-319 SFTEMTVEAF
+319 FTEMAVETF
-329 EDISTAFADMFN
+329 EDMTTAFSDMFD
-341 MDMPEDLSTEAVTEI
+341 MEMPEDLSTEAATEL
-356 MDAMVDMDLPMEMP
+356 MDAMVEMDMP
-370 EGAPMIEEVY
+370 EAPLEE
-380 EAPDTMISEGPIME
+380 P
-394 ETPIMEERPVIE
+394 
-406 ESTNVETFEDAPV
+406 TNVETLEEAPV
-419 ETVAMAEPE
+419 ETVAMTEPE
-428 PEMERPEAMEEEVVQ
+428 PEMETPQAMEEEVVQ
-443 SDEPVAMGE
+443 SEEPVAMGE
-452 DDSMTSSE
+452 DDTMETSE

-468 QREEVQSS
+468 TEEVQSS
-476 ENETVTTETP
+476 ENETVTTETT
-486 TETTQE
+486 TETPQE
-492 ENTSATSSQ
+492 ENTSATS
-501 PETEAQSEEISQ
+501 PETDTQSEEVSQ
-513 EGDTNTETE
+513 EGDTNQETE
-522 TVSSESSM
+522 TVSEESSM
-530 DENTPSEDTPTQEG
+530 DENTPSENTPTQEG
-544 GEETVTAE
+544 GEESVVAE
-552 ADTVEANTDTEVST
+552 ADTDTEVSE
-566 STTSVNAN
+566 TTTTVSVE
-574 VDEIGTKIEK
+574 VQEIGDKVAK

-603 QLIRLKGIQTD
+603 QLITLKGIQTD
-614 GPNLKVYAS
+614 GPNLKNYAS
-623 KSFYPDTGLSG
+623 KSFYRDTGLNG

>member
-1 MKKLLLLLLILL
+1 MKKLLLLLLLLL

-25 NVIPQQFFNNN
+25 NVIPQQFFQNN
-36 QPHNEWTCTDP
+36 QEHNEWTCTDP

-72 DDVNMTEAQIQNG
+72 NDVNMTQAEIQNG
-85 WSSTLGA
+85 WTSTLGA

-112 SAGNVTTQIR
+112 SAGNVTTQTR
-122 DVVLSTCGR
+122 DVVLTSCGR
-131 TNCGTYDT
+131 INCGSYSTY
-139 FTDTHVQGVNTA
+139 TDSHVQGANTA

-162 AESTN
+162 AESSN

-176 KNPTLTID
+176 KNPTLNIT
-184 YEENPVPQISQDTLT
+184 YEENPQPQISQETLT

-210 AIDML
+210 AIEML

-227 MVEDIIVDSG
+227 MVEDIIIDSG

-249 EMNVEEQFYMEETVE
+249 EMNMEEQMYVGETLSV
-264 IDTLEQNIEDE
+264 DTLEQTIDDE
-275 MAGVMILAPTDMD
+275 MAGVMVLEAPVEM
-288 FDEPTMDM
+288 DEPTVDMPVMVDM
-296 DMPDMDIEMPVMIDM
+296 DMPMPE
-311 DMPNMETP
+311 PT
-319 SFTEMTVEAF
+319 FTEMAVETF
-329 EDISTAFADMFN
+329 EDMTTAFSDMFD
-341 MDMPEDLSTEAVTEI
+341 MEMPEDLSTEAATEL
-356 MDAMVDMDLPMEMP
+356 MDAMVEMDMP
-370 EGAPMIEEVY
+370 EAPLEE
-380 EAPDTMISEGPIME
+380 P
-394 ETPIMEERPVIE
+394 
-406 ESTNVETFEDAPV
+406 TNVETLEEAPV

-428 PEMERPEAMEEEVVQ
+428 PEMETPQAMEEEVVQ
-443 SDEPVAMGE
+443 SEEPVAMGE
-452 DDSMTSSE
+452 DDTMETSE
-460 PTMEENQP
+460 PTMEENQST
-468 QREEVQSS
+468 EEVQSS
-476 ENETVTTETP
+476 ENETVTTETT
-486 TETTQE
+486 TETPQE
-492 ENTSATSSQ
+492 ENTSATSQ
-501 PETEAQSEEISQ
+501 TETDTQSDEVSQ
-513 EGDTNTETE
+513 EGDTSQESE
-522 TVSSESSM
+522 TVSEESSM
-530 DENTPSEDTPTQEG
+530 DENTPSENTPTQEG
-544 GEETVTAE
+544 GDEVNVADTE
-552 ADTVEANTDTEVST
+552 ADGEVSDT
-566 STTSVNAN
+566 PTVSVE
-574 VDEIGTKIEK
+574 VQEIGDKVAK

-589 NANLKRVSDRVRAA
+589 NQNLKRVSDRVRAA

-623 KSFYPDTGLSG
+623 KSFYPDTGMNG

>member
-1 MKKLLLLLLILL
+1 MKKLLFILLLLPSISLGQEVTTNNQL
-13 PYRGV
+13 
-18 ADMVSSG
+18 
-25 NVIPQQFFNNN
+25 PQQFFNNN

-59 NGDHLMHPGVSLA
+59 NGDHMMHPGVSLA
-72 DDVNMTEAQIQNG
+72 DDVGMSEAQIQNG
-85 WSSTLGA
+85 WESELGA

-112 SAGNVTTQIR
+112 NLGNVTTQTRQVI
-122 DVVLSTCGR
+122 LNSCGR
-131 TNCGTYDT
+131 TNCGSYGTY
-139 FTDTHVQGVNTA
+139 TDTHVQGANTA

-162 AESTN
+162 AESSN
-167 RNYHWAVDI
+167 RPYHWAVDI
-176 KNPTLTID
+176 KNPTLDIS
-184 YEENPVPQISQDTLT
+184 YEENPQPQISQDTIT
-199 QLENVDTQIED
+199 QLENVDTQID
-210 AIDML
+210 NAINML

-249 EMNVEEQFYMEETVE
+249 EMNVEEQFYIEDTVTV
-264 IDTLEQNIEDE
+264 DTLEQTIDDE
-275 MAGVMILAPTDMD
+275 MAGVIVLEAPIEM
-288 FDEPTMDM
+288 DEPTVDMPVMVDM
-296 DMPDMDIEMPVMIDM
+296 DMPMPE
-311 DMPNMETP
+311 PT
-319 SFTEMTVEAF
+319 FAEMTVEAF
-329 EDISTAFADMFN
+329 EDMTTAFSDMFD
-341 MDMPEDLSTEAVTEI
+341 MEMPEDLSTEAVTEL
-356 MDAMVDMDLPMEMP
+356 MDAMVEMDMP
-370 EGAPMIEEVY
+370 EGAPIMEEVY
-380 EAPDTMISEGPIME
+380 EAPDTMASLE
-394 ETPIMEERPVIE
+394 EP
-406 ESTNVETFEDAPV
+406 TNVETLEEAPV

-428 PEMERPEAMEEEVVQ
+428 PEMETPQAMEEEVVQ

-468 QREEVQSS
+468 TEEVQSS
-476 ENETVTTETP
+476 ENETVTTETT
-486 TETTQE
+486 TETPQE

-501 PETEAQSEEISQ
+501 PETDTQSEEVNQ
-513 EGDTNTETE
+513 EGDTSQESE
-522 TVSSESSM
+522 TVSEESSM
-530 DENTPSEDTPTQEG
+530 DENTPSENTPTQEG
-544 GEETVTAE
+544 GDEVNV
-552 ADTVEANTDTEVST
+552 ADTETDGEVSD
-566 STTSVNAN
+566 TTTTVSVE
-574 VDEIGTKIEK
+574 VQEIGDKVAK

-589 NANLKRVSDRVRAA
+589 NQNLKRVSDRVRAA

-623 KSFYPDTGLSG
+623 KSFYPDTGMNG

>member
-1 MKKLLLLLLILL
+1 MKKLLLLLLLLL

-36 QPHNEWTCTDP
+36 QEHNEWTCTDP

-72 DDVNMTEAQIQNG
+72 NDVNMTQAEIQNG
-85 WSSTLGA
+85 WTSTLGA
-92 DIWHWNTAT
+92 DIWHWNTST

-112 SAGNVTTQIR
+112 SAGNVTTQTR
-122 DVVLSTCGR
+122 DVVLTSCGR
-131 TNCGTYDT
+131 INCGSYSTY
-139 FTDTHVQGVNTA
+139 TDSHVQGANTA

-167 RNYHWAVDI
+167 RTSHWAVDI
-176 KNPTLTID
+176 KNPTLNIT
-184 YEENPVPQISQDTLT
+184 YEDNPQPQISQDTLT

-210 AIDML
+210 AIEML

-227 MVEDIIVDSG
+227 MVEDIIIDSG

-249 EMNVEEQFYMEETVE
+249 EMNMEEQMYVGETLSV
-264 IDTLEQNIEDE
+264 DTLEQTIDDE
-275 MAGVMILAPTDMD
+275 MAGVMVLEAPVEM
-288 FDEPTMDM
+288 DEPTVDMPVMVDM
-296 DMPDMDIEMPVMIDM
+296 DMPMPE
-311 DMPNMETP
+311 PT
-319 SFTEMTVEAF
+319 FTEMAVETF
-329 EDISTAFADMFN
+329 EDMTTAFSDMFD
-341 MDMPEDLSTEAVTEI
+341 MEMPEDLSTEAATEL
-356 MDAMVDMDLPMEMP
+356 MDAMVEMDMP
-370 EGAPMIEEVY
+370 EAPLEE
-380 EAPDTMISEGPIME
+380 P
-394 ETPIMEERPVIE
+394 
-406 ESTNVETFEDAPV
+406 TNVETLEEAPV

-428 PEMERPEAMEEEVVQ
+428 PEMETPQAMEEEVVQ
-443 SDEPVAMGE
+443 SEEPVAMGE

-460 PTMEENQP
+460 PTMEENQST
-468 QREEVQSS
+468 EEVQSS
-476 ENETVTTETP
+476 ENETVTTETT
-486 TETTQE
+486 TETPQE
-492 ENTSATSSQ
+492 ENTSATSQ
-501 PETEAQSEEISQ
+501 TETDTQSEEVSQ
-513 EGDTNTETE
+513 EGDTSQESE
-522 TVSSESSM
+522 TVSEESSM
-530 DENTPSEDTPTQEG
+530 DENTPSENTPTQEG
-544 GEETVTAE
+544 GDEVNV
-552 ADTVEANTDTEVST
+552 ADTETDGEVSDT
-566 STTSVNAN
+566 PTVSVE
-574 VDEIGTKIEK
+574 VQEIGEKVAK

-589 NANLKRVSDRVRAA
+589 NQNLKKVSDRVRAA

-623 KSFYPDTGLSG
+623 KSFYPDTGMNG

>member
-18 ADMVSSG
+18 ADVVSSG

-162 AESTN
+162 AESTQ
-167 RNYHWAVDI
+167 RTSHWAVDI

-220 GGTTFTE
+220 GGTTFTQ

-237 LDMTLT
+237 LDMELT

-249 EMNVEEQFYMEETVE
+249 EMNMEEQMYVGETLSVA
-264 IDTLEQNIEDE
+264 TLEQTIDDE
-275 MAGVMILAPTDMD
+275 MAGVMVLEAPIEM
-288 FDEPTMDM
+288 DEPTMDM

-329 EDISTAFADMFN
+329 EDMSSAFADMFN

-356 MDAMVDMDLPMEMP
+356 MDAMVDMDMPIEMP

-380 EAPDTMISEGPIME
+380 EAPDTMVSEGPIME
-394 ETPIMEERPVIE
+394 ETPVMEDRPVIE
-406 ESTNVETFEDAPV
+406 ESTNVETLEEAPV

-428 PEMERPEAMEEEVVQ
+428 PEMETPQAMEEEVVQ
-443 SDEPVAMGE
+443 EDEPVAMGE

-476 ENETVTTETP
+476 ENETVTTETT
-486 TETTQE
+486 TETPQE
-492 ENTSATSSQ
+492 ENTSATSE
-501 PETEAQSEEISQ
+501 PETDTQSEEVSQ
-513 EGDTNTETE
+513 EGDTNQETE
-522 TVSSESSM
+522 TVSEESSM
-530 DENTPSEDTPTQEG
+530 DENTPSENTPTQEG
-544 GEETVTAE
+544 GEESVVAE
-552 ADTVEANTDTEVST
+552 ADTDTEEVSD
-566 STTSVNAN
+566 TTTTVSVE
-574 VDEIGTKIEK
+574 VQEIGDKVAK

-589 NANLKRVSDRVRAA
+589 NANLKKVSDRVRAA

-623 KSFYPDTGLSG
+623 KSFYPDTGMNG

>member
-1 MKKLLLLLLILL
+1 MKKLLLLFLILL

-85 WSSTLGA
+85 WSSTVGA
-92 DIWHWNTAT
+92 DIWHWNTST
-101 STTTMTQTITD
+101 STTTMTQTVTD

-122 DVVLSTCGR
+122 EVELSSCGGM
-131 TNCGTYDT
+131 NCGSYNTY
-139 FTDTHVQGVNTA
+139 TDTHVQGANTA

-162 AESTN
+162 AESTQ
-167 RNYHWAVDI
+167 RTSHWAVDI

-249 EMNVEEQFYMEETVE
+249 EMNMEEQMYVGETLSV
-264 IDTLEQNIEDE
+264 DTLEQTIDDE
-275 MAGVMILAPTDMD
+275 MAGVMILEAPIEM
-288 FDEPTMDM
+288 DEPRMDM
-296 DMPDMDIEMPVMIDM
+296 DVPDMDIEMPVMIDM

-329 EDISTAFADMFN
+329 EDMSSAFADMFN

-356 MDAMVDMDLPMEMP
+356 MDAMVDMDMPIEMP

-380 EAPDTMISEGPIME
+380 EAPDTMVSEGPIME
-394 ETPIMEERPVIE
+394 ETPVMEDRPVIE
-406 ESTNVETFEDAPV
+406 ESTNVETLEEAPV

-428 PEMERPEAMEEEVVQ
+428 PEMETPQAMEEEVVQ
-443 SDEPVAMGE
+443 EDEPVAMGE
-452 DDSMTSSE
+452 EDSMTSSE

-468 QREEVQSS
+468 TEEVQSS
-476 ENETVTTETP
+476 ENETVTTETT
-486 TETTQE
+486 TETPQE
-492 ENTSATSSQ
+492 ENTSATSE
-501 PETEAQSEEISQ
+501 PETDTQSEEVSQ
-513 EGDTNTETE
+513 EGDTNQETE
-522 TVSSESSM
+522 TVSEESSM
-530 DENTPSEDTPTQEG
+530 DENTPSENTPTQEG
-544 GEETVTAE
+544 GEESVVAE
-552 ADTVEANTDTEVST
+552 ADTDTEEVSD
-566 STTSVNAN
+566 TTTTVSVE
-574 VDEIGTKIEK
+574 VQEIGDKVAK

-589 NANLKRVSDRVRAA
+589 NANLKKVSDRVRAA

-623 KSFYPDTGLSG
+623 KSFYPDTGMNG

>member
-18 ADMVSSG
+18 ADVVSSG

-85 WSSTLGA
+85 WSSTVGA
-92 DIWHWNTAT
+92 DIWHWNTST
-101 STTTMTQTITD
+101 STTTMTQTVTD

-122 DVVLSTCGR
+122 EVELSSCGGM
-131 TNCGTYDT
+131 NCGSYNTY
-139 FTDTHVQGVNTA
+139 TDTHVQGANTA

-162 AESTN
+162 AESTQ
-167 RNYHWAVDI
+167 RTSHWAVDI

-220 GGTTFTE
+220 GGTTFTQ

-237 LDMTLT
+237 LDMELT

-249 EMNVEEQFYMEETVE
+249 EMNMEEQMYVGETLSVA
-264 IDTLEQNIEDE
+264 TLEQTIDDE
-275 MAGVMILAPTDMD
+275 MAGVMVLEAPIEM
-288 FDEPTMDM
+288 DEPTMDM

-329 EDISTAFADMFN
+329 EDMSSAFADMFN

-356 MDAMVDMDLPMEMP
+356 MDAMVDMDMPIEMP

-380 EAPDTMISEGPIME
+380 EAPDTMVSEGPIME
-394 ETPIMEERPVIE
+394 ETPVMEDRPVIE
-406 ESTNVETFEDAPV
+406 ESTNVETLEEAPV

-428 PEMERPEAMEEEVVQ
+428 PEMETPQAMEEEVVQ
-443 SDEPVAMGE
+443 EDEPVAMGE

-476 ENETVTTETP
+476 ENETVTTETT
-486 TETTQE
+486 TETPQE
-492 ENTSATSSQ
+492 ENTSATSE
-501 PETEAQSEEISQ
+501 PETDTQSEEVSQ
-513 EGDTNTETE
+513 EGDTNQETE
-522 TVSSESSM
+522 TVSEESSM
-530 DENTPSEDTPTQEG
+530 DENTPSENTPTQEG
-544 GEETVTAE
+544 GEESVVAE
-552 ADTVEANTDTEVST
+552 ADTDTEEVSD
-566 STTSVNAN
+566 TTTTVSVE
-574 VDEIGTKIEK
+574 VQEIGDKVAK

-589 NANLKRVSDRVRAA
+589 NANLKKVSDRVRAA

-623 KSFYPDTGLSG
+623 KSFYPDTGMNG

>member
-1 MKKLLLLLLILL
+1 MKKLLLLFLILL

-85 WSSTLGA
+85 WSSTVGA
-92 DIWHWNTAT
+92 DIWHWNTST
-101 STTTMTQTITD
+101 STTTMTQTVTD

-122 DVVLSTCGR
+122 EVELSSCGGM
-131 TNCGTYDT
+131 NCGSYNTY
-139 FTDTHVQGVNTA
+139 TDTHVQGANTA

-162 AESTN
+162 AESTQ
-167 RNYHWAVDI
+167 RTSHWAVDI

-227 MVEDIIVDSG
+227 MIEDIIVDSG

-249 EMNVEEQFYMEETVE
+249 EMDLEEQFYMDETVE

-296 DMPDMDIEMPVMIDM
+296 DVPDMDIEMPVMIDM
-311 DMPNMETP
+311 DMPDMETP

-329 EDISTAFADMFN
+329 EDMSSAFADMFN

-356 MDAMVDMDLPMEMP
+356 MDAMVDMDMPIEMP

-380 EAPDTMISEGPIME
+380 EAPDTMVSEGPIME
-394 ETPIMEERPVIE
+394 ETPVMEDRPVIE
-406 ESTNVETFEDAPV
+406 ESTNVETLEEAPV

-428 PEMERPEAMEEEVVQ
+428 PEMETPQAMEEEVVQ
-443 SDEPVAMGE
+443 SEEPVAMGE

-468 QREEVQSS
+468 TEEVQSS
-476 ENETVTTETP
+476 ENETVTTETT
-486 TETTQE
+486 TETPQE
-492 ENTSATSSQ
+492 ENTSATSE
-501 PETEAQSEEISQ
+501 PETDTQSEEVSQ
-513 EGDTNTETE
+513 EGDTNQETE
-522 TVSSESSM
+522 TVSEESSM
-530 DENTPSEDTPTQEG
+530 DENTPSENTPTQEG
-544 GEETVTAE
+544 GEESVVAE
-552 ADTVEANTDTEVST
+552 ADTDTEVSE
-566 STTSVNAN
+566 TTTTVSVE
-574 VDEIGTKIEK
+574 VQEIGDKVAK

-589 NANLKRVSDRVRAA
+589 NANLKKVSDRVRAA

-623 KSFYPDTGLSG
+623 KSFYPDTGMNG

>member
-1 MKKLLLLLLILL
+1 MKKLLLLLLLLL

-25 NVIPQQFFNNN
+25 NVIPQQFFQNN
-36 QPHNEWTCTDP
+36 QEHNEWTCTDP

-72 DDVNMTEAQIQNG
+72 NDVNMTQAEIQNG
-85 WSSTLGA
+85 WTSTLGA
-92 DIWHWNTAT
+92 DIWHWNTST

-112 SAGNVTTQIR
+112 SAGNVTTQTR
-122 DVVLSTCGR
+122 DVVLTSCGR
-131 TNCGTYDT
+131 INCGSYSTY
-139 FTDTHVQGVNTA
+139 TDSHVQGANTA

-167 RNYHWAVDI
+167 RTSHWAVDI
-176 KNPTLTID
+176 KNPTLNIT
-184 YEENPVPQISQDTLT
+184 YEENPQPQISQETLT

-210 AIDML
+210 AIEML

-227 MVEDIIVDSG
+227 MVEDIIIDSG

-249 EMNVEEQFYMEETVE
+249 EMNMEEQMYVGETLSV
-264 IDTLEQNIEDE
+264 DTLEQTIDDE
-275 MAGVMILAPTDMD
+275 MAGVMVLEAPVEM
-288 FDEPTMDM
+288 DEPTVDMPVMVDM
-296 DMPDMDIEMPVMIDM
+296 DMPMPE
-311 DMPNMETP
+311 PT
-319 SFTEMTVEAF
+319 FTEMAVETF
-329 EDISTAFADMFN
+329 EDMTTAFSDMFD
-341 MDMPEDLSTEAVTEI
+341 MEMPEDLSTEAATEL
-356 MDAMVDMDLPMEMP
+356 MDAMVEMDMP
-370 EGAPMIEEVY
+370 EAPLEE
-380 EAPDTMISEGPIME
+380 P
-394 ETPIMEERPVIE
+394 
-406 ESTNVETFEDAPV
+406 TNVETLEEAPV

-428 PEMERPEAMEEEVVQ
+428 PEMETPQAMEEEVVQ
-443 SDEPVAMGE
+443 SEEPVAMGE

-460 PTMEENQP
+460 PTMEENQST
-468 QREEVQSS
+468 EEVQSS
-476 ENETVTTETP
+476 ENETVTTETT
-486 TETTQE
+486 TETPQE
-492 ENTSATSSQ
+492 ENTSATSQ
-501 PETEAQSEEISQ
+501 TETDTQSEEVSQ
-513 EGDTNTETE
+513 EGDTSQESE
-522 TVSSESSM
+522 TVSEESSM
-530 DENTPSEDTPTQEG
+530 DENTPSENTPTQEG
-544 GEETVTAE
+544 GDEVNV
-552 ADTVEANTDTEVST
+552 ADTETDGEVSDT
-566 STTSVNAN
+566 PTVSVE
-574 VDEIGTKIEK
+574 VQEIGDKVAK

-589 NANLKRVSDRVRAA
+589 NQNLKKVSDRVRAA

-623 KSFYPDTGLSG
+623 KSFYPDTGMNG

>member
-1 MKKLLLLLLILL
+1 MKKLLLLLLLLL

-59 NGDHLMHPGVSLA
+59 NGDHLMHPGVSLK
-72 DDVNMTEAQIQNG
+72 DDVGMTEAQIQNG
-85 WSSTLGA
+85 WHSTLGA

-112 SAGNVTTQIR
+112 SAGNVTTQTR
-122 DVVLSTCGR
+122 DVVLTSCGR
-131 TNCGTYDT
+131 TNCGSYDT
-139 FTDTHVQGVNTA
+139 YTDVYLQSPNTA

-162 AESTN
+162 AESSN

-176 KNPTLTID
+176 KNPTLDIS
-184 YEENPVPQISQDTLT
+184 YEENPQPQISQDTLT
-199 QLENVDTQIED
+199 QLENVDTQID
-210 AIDML
+210 NAINML

-227 MVEDIIVDSG
+227 MVEDIIIDSG

-249 EMNVEEQFYMEETVE
+249 EMNVEEQFYIEDTVTV
-264 IDTLEQNIEDE
+264 DTLEQTIDDE
-275 MAGVMILAPTDMD
+275 MAGVIVLEAPIEM
-288 FDEPTMDM
+288 DEPTVDMPVMVDM
-296 DMPDMDIEMPVMIDM
+296 DMPMPE
-311 DMPNMETP
+311 PT
-319 SFTEMTVEAF
+319 FAEMTVEAF
-329 EDISTAFADMFN
+329 EDMTTAFSDMFD
-341 MDMPEDLSTEAVTEI
+341 MEMPEDLSTEAVTEL
-356 MDAMVDMDLPMEMP
+356 MDAMVEMDMP
-370 EGAPMIEEVY
+370 EGAPIMEEVY
-380 EAPDTMISEGPIME
+380 EAPDTMASLE
-394 ETPIMEERPVIE
+394 EP
-406 ESTNVETFEDAPV
+406 TNVETLEEAPV

-428 PEMERPEAMEEEVVQ
+428 PEMETPQAMEEEVVQ

-468 QREEVQSS
+468 TEEVQSS
-476 ENETVTTETP
+476 ENETVTTETT
-486 TETTQE
+486 TETPQE

-501 PETEAQSEEISQ
+501 PETDTQSEEVNQ
-513 EGDTNTETE
+513 EGDTSQESE
-522 TVSSESSM
+522 TVSEESSM
-530 DENTPSEDTPTQEG
+530 DENTPSENTPTQEG
-544 GEETVTAE
+544 GDEVNV
-552 ADTVEANTDTEVST
+552 ADTETDGEVSD
-566 STTSVNAN
+566 TTTTVSVE
-574 VDEIGTKIEK
+574 VQEIGDKVAK

-589 NANLKRVSDRVRAA
+589 NQNLKRVSDRVRAA

-623 KSFYPDTGLSG
+623 KSFYPDTGMNG

>member
-18 ADMVSSG
+18 ADTVSSG

-36 QPHNEWTCTDP
+36 QQHNEWTCTDP

-72 DDVNMTEAQIQNG
+72 NDVNMTEAQIQNG
-85 WSSTLGA
+85 WTSTLGA
-92 DIWHWNTAT
+92 DIWHWNTST

-122 DVVLSTCGR
+122 DVVLTSCGGM
-131 TNCGTYDT
+131 NCGSFSTY
-139 FTDTHVQGVNTA
+139 TDSHVQGANTA

-162 AESTN
+162 AESTQSTG
-167 RNYHWAVDI
+167 HWAVDI
-176 KNPTLTID
+176 KNPTLNIT
-184 YEENPVPQISQDTLT
+184 YEDNPQPQISQDTIT

-210 AIDML
+210 AIEML

-227 MVEDIIVDSG
+227 MVEDIIIDSG

-249 EMNVEEQFYMEETVE
+249 EMNMEEQMYVGETLSV
-264 IDTLEQNIEDE
+264 DTLEQTIDDE
-275 MAGVMILAPTDMD
+275 MAGVMVLEAPVEM
-288 FDEPTMDM
+288 DEPTVDMPVMVDM
-296 DMPDMDIEMPVMIDM
+296 DMPMPE
-311 DMPNMETP
+311 PT
-319 SFTEMTVEAF
+319 FTEMAVETF
-329 EDISTAFADMFN
+329 EDMTTAFSDMFD
-341 MDMPEDLSTEAVTEI
+341 MEMPEDLSTEAATEL
-356 MDAMVDMDLPMEMP
+356 MDAMVEMDMP
-370 EGAPMIEEVY
+370 EAPLEE
-380 EAPDTMISEGPIME
+380 P
-394 ETPIMEERPVIE
+394 
-406 ESTNVETFEDAPV
+406 TNVETLEEAPV
-419 ETVAMAEPE
+419 ETVAMTEPE
-428 PEMERPEAMEEEVVQ
+428 PEMETPQAMEEEVVQ
-443 SDEPVAMGE
+443 SEEPVAMGE
-452 DDSMTSSE
+452 DDTMETSE

-468 QREEVQSS
+468 TEEVQSS
-476 ENETVTTETP
+476 ENETVTTETT
-486 TETTQE
+486 TETPQE
-492 ENTSATSSQ
+492 ENTSATS
-501 PETEAQSEEISQ
+501 PETDTQSEEVSQ
-513 EGDTNTETE
+513 EGDTNQETE
-522 TVSSESSM
+522 TVSEESSM
-530 DENTPSEDTPTQEG
+530 DENTPSENTPTQEG
-544 GEETVTAE
+544 GEESVVAE
-552 ADTVEANTDTEVST
+552 ADTDTEVSE
-566 STTSVNAN
+566 TTTTVSVE
-574 VDEIGTKIEK
+574 VQEIGDKVAK

-603 QLIRLKGIQTD
+603 QLITLKGIQTD
-614 GPNLKVYAS
+614 GPNLKNYAS
-623 KSFYPDTGLSG
+623 KSFYRDTGLNG

-639 FFQDINILEQQQIYA
+639 FFQTINILEQQQIYA